1 MIKTTII
8 VILILLLIITLYS
21 YYCLSSR
28 MVEFERARLEFILAK
43 ENEVN
48 DLEKKVKVVSD
59 CSNKNEKY
67 QDAIKEINN
76 IIEKINLPPG
86 SICSKY
92 HNNNDKQIISNIKN
106 IVDNPSIPELI
117 TNTNIETNMN
127 NSIHSE
133 YIVNPQLIMPVLSE
147 ISYKGE
153 SENNPNKT
161 IEHFNVKNIISKLLY
176 TNNSN

>member
-1 MIKTTII
+1 
-8 VILILLLIITLYS
+8 
-21 YYCLSSR
+21 
-28 MVEFERARLEFILAK
+28 
-43 ENEVN
+43 
-48 DLEKKVKVVSD
+48 
-59 CSNKNEKY
+59 
-67 QDAIKEINN
+67 
-76 IIEKINLPPG
+76 
-86 SICSKY
+86 
-92 HNNNDKQIISNIKN
+92 
-106 IVDNPSIPELI
+106 
-117 TNTNIETNMN
+117 MN